1 MQKKIITHSLLF
13 FVIFL
18 CVITSGKNVLSQ
30 DIGGADFSARP
41 ILEKHQTND
50 KTGYWWLDVQP
61 GEEINLEI
69 QINNGKQK
77 NTFDITS
84 NQAVT
89 NPNFVIDYGLKK
101 EEAHKYLSGTKLF
114 DFYNNVFIGDNKN
127 PGSKTIVLQA
137 GESKKVPIKIKIPDS
152 WKNNISIGGINV
164 TRRATEEEKGQS
176 LVNIYSSA
184 FALIL
189 QSGRQD
195 NSFSVSLSAADLKTD
210 EQSIRLQNSKDTL
223 QEKTKL
229 QATIKD
235 QKGILYSSLDYSSGT
250 IVPYAKIDLPL
261 NVKKELEKGNE
272 YELSIKATKEDKTLK
287 ETYLLKVDD
296 KGKVQV
302 TSELTPQKNKSF
314 PLIMLILAALAIG
327 GAGIIIYV
335 KKKRKGKNE
344 REKMKGKMRNL
355 ILISLM
361 TSAIWQQHG
370 TQADTEI
377 DKDNGSA
384 NTYITVTAPT
394 TDNLYL
400 TQAPDFNFANTEAS
414 TKDSITTRGTVPYSI
429 VDITGNANGYNLQQK
444 ISDFTGTID
453 GKATTL
459 PLKFF
464 KITVA
469 DNASG
474 TIKGS
479 NAVNVLGQAG
489 RVLTGQTNAQ
499 GNQSSGA
506 ATAEI
511 QLDSTQTIK
520 PGAYQAT
527 LTHTLVQGL

>member
-1 MQKKIITHSLLF
+1 MPKKIITHSLLF

-18 CVITSGKNVLSQ
+18 CVITSGKNVLAQ

-89 NPNFVIDYGLKK
+89 NPNFVIDYSLKK
-101 EEAHKYLSGTKLF
+101 EEAHKYLSSTKLF
-114 DFYNNVFIGDNKN
+114 DFYNNVFIGDSKK

-137 GESKKVPIKIKIPDS
+137 GESKKIPIKIKIPDS

-195 NSFSVSLSAADLKTD
+195 DSFSVSLSAADLKTD
-210 EQSIRLQNSKDTL
+210 EQSIRLQNYKDTL

-229 QATIKD
+229 QATIKN

-261 NVKKELEKGNE
+261 NVKKELKKGNE

-314 PLIMLILAALAIG
+314 PLIMLSLAALVIG

-335 KKKRKGKNE
+335 TKKRKVK
-344 REKMKGKMRNL
+344 K
-355 ILISLM
+355 
-361 TSAIWQQHG
+361 
-370 TQADTEI
+370 
-377 DKDNGSA
+377 
-384 NTYITVTAPT
+384 
-394 TDNLYL
+394 
-400 TQAPDFNFANTEAS
+400 
-414 TKDSITTRGTVPYSI
+414 
-429 VDITGNANGYNLQQK
+429 
-444 ISDFTGTID
+444 
-453 GKATTL
+453 
-459 PLKFF
+459 
-464 KITVA
+464 
-469 DNASG
+469 
-474 TIKGS
+474 
-479 NAVNVLGQAG
+479 
-489 RVLTGQTNAQ
+489 
-499 GNQSSGA
+499 
-506 ATAEI
+506 
-511 QLDSTQTIK
+511 
-520 PGAYQAT
+520 
-527 LTHTLVQGL
+527 